1 MWVLIDN
8 YDSFTHILHHYLLQ
22 LHDDVVVYRNDA
34 ITIEEMKALNPD
46 RIIISPGPKTP
57 LDAGITN
64 DVIRHFYNH
73 KPILGICLGHQALGM
88 FLGGTLSKAA
98 RPVHGSTTP
107 VFHNEK
113 GLFANIPSAFNVM
126 RYHSLIIKD
135 WEHTAIQPLAF
146 TKEQELMAFSHQ
158 EYPVVGIQFHP
169 ESILT
174 EYGLQILLNWKD
186 MFQDN
191 EY

>member
-1 MWVLIDN
+1 MWILIDN
-8 YDSFTHILHHYLLQ
+8 YDSFTHILHHYLLR

-34 ITIEEMKALNPD
+34 ITIEEIKAINPS

-64 DVIRHFYNH
+64 EVIRHFYNR
-73 KPILGICLGHQALGM
+73 KPILGICLGHQALGI
-88 FLGGTLSKAA
+88 FLGGILSKAV

-107 VFHNEK
+107 VFHNAE
-113 GLFANIPSAFNVM
+113 GIFANIPSPLNVM

-135 WEHTAIQPLAF
+135 WEHTAIIPLAF
-146 TKEQELMAFSHQ
+146 TAEQELMAFSHQ

-186 MFQDN
+186 MFRDN
-191 EY
+191 EL

>member
-22 LHDDVVVYRNDA
+22 LHDNVVVYRNDA
-34 ITIEEMKALNPD
+34 ITIEELKALNPD

-64 DVIRHFYNH
+64 GVIRYFYNR
-73 KPILGICLGHQALGM
+73 KPILGICLGHQALGT
-88 FLGGTLSKAA
+88 FFGGTLSKAA

-107 VFHNEK
+107 VFHNEE

-135 WEHTAIQPLAF
+135 WEHTDIKPLAF
-146 TKEQELMAFSHQ
+146 TADRELMAFSHR

-174 EYGLQILLNWKD
+174 EYGQQILLNWKD
-186 MFQDN
+186 MFRDT

>member
-22 LHDDVVVYRNDA
+22 LHDSVVVYRNDA
-34 ITIEEMKALNPD
+34 ITVEELKTLDPD

-64 DVIRHFYNH
+64 EVIRYFYNR
-73 KPILGICLGHQALGM
+73 KPILGICLGHQALGT
-88 FLGGTLSKAA
+88 FFGGTLSKAT

-107 VFHNEK
+107 VFHNEE
-113 GLFANIPSAFNVM
+113 GLFANIPSTFNVM

-135 WEHTAIQPLAF
+135 WEHTGIKPLAF
-146 TKEQELMAFSHQ
+146 TAEQELMAFCHQ

-174 EYGLQILLNWKD
+174 EYGQQILLNWKD
-186 MFQDN
+186 MFRDN

>member
-34 ITIEEMKALNPD
+34 LTIEEIKILNPD

-64 DVIRHFYNH
+64 EVIRHFFNR
-73 KPILGICLGHQALGM
+73 KPILGICLGHQALGT
-88 FLGGTLSKAA
+88 FFGGTLSKAT

-107 VFHNEK
+107 VFHSKE

-126 RYHSLIIKD
+126 RYHSLVIKD
-135 WEHTAIQPLAF
+135 WEQTAIKPLAF
-146 TKEQELMAFSHQ
+146 TADHELMAFSHEQ
-158 EYPVVGIQFHP
+158 YPVVGIQFHP

-174 EYGLQILLNWKD
+174 EHGHQILSNWKD

>member
-1 MWVLIDN
+1 
-8 YDSFTHILHHYLLQ
+8 

-34 ITIEEMKALNPD
+34 ITIEEIKMLNPS

-64 DVIRHFYNH
+64 EVIRHFYNC
-73 KPILGICLGHQALGM
+73 KPILGICLGHQALGT
-88 FLGGTLSKAA
+88 FFGGTLSKAA

-107 VFHNEK
+107 VFHKAE
-113 GLFANIPSAFNVM
+113 GLFAHIPSSFDVM

-135 WEHTAIQPLAF
+135 WEHTAIIPLAF
-146 TKEQELMAFSHQ
+146 TAEQELMAFSHQ

-174 EYGLQILLNWKD
+174 EHGQQILLNWKD
-186 MFQDN
+186 MFRDN
-191 EY
+191 E

>member
-1 MWVLIDN
+1 MWILIDN

-22 LHDDVVVYRNDA
+22 LHDDVIIYRNDA
-34 ITIEEMKALNPD
+34 ITIAEIESLNPD

-64 DVIRHFYNH
+64 EVIRHFH
-73 KPILGICLGHQALGM
+73 SRKPILGICLGHQALGT
-88 FLGGTLSKAA
+88 FFGGTLSKAP

-113 GLFANIPSAFNVM
+113 GLFFNIPSSFNVM

-135 WEHTAIQPLAF
+135 WEHTAIIPLAF
-146 TKEQELMAFSHQ
+146 TADQELMAFSHR
-158 EYPVVGIQFHP
+158 EHPVMGIQFHP

-174 EYGLQILLNWKD
+174 EYGPQILLNWKD